1 MQIKHSKYKNTGI
14 LFELLVRQI
23 TSDILDGKESPAKDI
38 LKKYFVKTELGREYK
53 LYETLLKKTSLT
65 EAKANIVI
73 STLTESSKTLN
84 RGVIKRQK
92 YNLISEIQK
101 HYDLNKFFNHKLPN
115 YKVFAAFYT
124 LLEITNVS
132 NNINPEQT
140 INNKVTILEHLTAAQ
155 IVPNKVQDDVMEEFE
170 KADKDVRLLAYRSL
184 LENFNTKYDDLNSNQ
199 KIILKEFITSID
211 NTTRLRE
218 FYTDKINEIKSE
230 LTSLNKNVKNQ
241 VTQIKINEIISLI
254 TPPSKNSRITDNDLV
269 DLLQY
274 YDSRITDND
283 LVDLLQ
289 YYDLINELETV
300 NG

>member
-1 MQIKHSKYKNTGI
+1 MQVKHSKYKNTGI

-23 TSDILDGKESPAKDI
+23 TTDTLDGKDSPAKDI

-65 EAKANIVI
+65 ETKANVVVT
-73 STLTESSKTLN
+73 TLTDSSKTLN

-101 HYDLNKFFNHKLPN
+101 HYDLNEFFNHKLPN

-124 LLEITNVS
+124 LLEITNTPQAV
-132 NNINPEQT
+132 NPEQT

-155 IVPNKVQDDVMEEFE
+155 IKEDKVRDDVMDEFS
-170 KADKDVRLLAYRSL
+170 KADKDVRFIAYKML
-184 LENFNTKYDDLNSNQ
+184 LESFNSKYDDLHPNQ
-199 KIILKEFITSID
+199 KLILKEFITSVD
-211 NTTRLRE
+211 NTPRLRE
-218 FYTDKINEIKSE
+218 FYTNKVIEIKEE
-230 LTSLNKNVKNQ
+230 LTSLNAKTKNE
-241 VTQIKINEIISLI
+241 VTKIKINEIISII
-254 TPPSKNSRITDNDLV
+254 TPPTKNIKV
-269 DLLQY
+269 
-274 YDSRITDND
+274 TDND

>member
-23 TSDILDGKESPAKDI
+23 TTDTLDGKDSPAKDI

-65 EAKANIVI
+65 ETKANIVV
-73 STLTESSKTLN
+73 STLTESSLTLN

-101 HYDLNKFFNHKLPN
+101 HYDLNEFFNHKLPN

-124 LLEITNVS
+124 LLEIS
-132 NNINPEQT
+132 NTPQTSNLDQT

-155 IVPNKVQDDVMEEFE
+155 IKEGKVRDEVMDEFSNV
-170 KADKDVRLLAYRSL
+170 DKDVRLLAYKML
-184 LENFNTKYDDLNSNQ
+184 LESFNTKYDTLHNKQ
-199 KIILKEFITSID
+199 KEILKEYITSID
-211 NTTRLRE
+211 NTSRLKE
-218 FYTDKINEIKSE
+218 FYTGKINEIKE
-230 LTSLNKNVKNQ
+230 TLTLLNAKTKNE
-241 VTQIKINEIISLI
+241 VTKIKINEIISI
-254 TPPSKNSRITDNDLV
+254 INPPAKNAKIS
-269 DLLQY
+269 
-274 YDSRITDND
+274 DND

>member
-1 MQIKHSKYKNTGI
+1 MQVKHSKYKNTGI

-23 TSDILDGKESPAKDI
+23 TTDTLDGKDSPAKDI

-65 EAKANIVI
+65 ETKANIVV
-73 STLTESSKTLN
+73 STLTDSSLTLN

-101 HYDLNKFFNHKLPN
+101 HYDLNEFFNHKLPN

-124 LLEITNVS
+124 LLEIANTPQAV
-132 NNINPEQT
+132 NPEQT

-155 IVPNKVQDDVMEEFE
+155 IKENRVRDEVMDEFS
-170 KADKDVRLLAYRSL
+170 KSDKDVRFIAYKML
-184 LENFNTKYDDLNSNQ
+184 LESFNTKYDDFHPNQ
-199 KIILKEFITSID
+199 KLILKEFITSVD
-211 NTTRLRE
+211 NTPRLKE
-218 FYTDKINEIKSE
+218 FYTNKIIEIKEE
-230 LTSLNKNVKNQ
+230 LTSLNAKTKNE
-241 VTQIKINEIISLI
+241 VTKIKINEIISMI
-254 TPPSKNSRITDNDLV
+254 TPPAKNTKV
-269 DLLQY
+269 
-274 YDSRITDND
+274 TDND

>member
-1 MQIKHSKYKNTGI
+1 MQVKHSKYKNTGI

-23 TSDILDGKESPAKDI
+23 TTDTLDGKDSPAKDI

-65 EAKANIVI
+65 ETKANIVV
-73 STLTESSKTLN
+73 STLTDSSLTLN

-101 HYDLNKFFNHKLPN
+101 HYDLNEFFNHKLPN

-124 LLEITNVS
+124 LLEITNVPQAV
-132 NNINPEQT
+132 NPVQT

-155 IVPNKVQDDVMEEFE
+155 IKEDKIRDEVMDEFS
-170 KADKDVRLLAYRSL
+170 KADKDIRFIAYKML
-184 LENFNTKYDDLNSNQ
+184 LESFNTKYDDLHPNQ
-199 KIILKEFITSID
+199 KLILKEFITSVD
-211 NTTRLRE
+211 NTPRLKE
-218 FYTDKINEIKSE
+218 FYTNKVIEIKEE
-230 LTSLNKNVKNQ
+230 LTSLNAKTKNE
-241 VTQIKINEIISLI
+241 VTKIKINEIISI
-254 TPPSKNSRITDNDLV
+254 IAPPAKNAKV
-269 DLLQY
+269 
-274 YDSRITDND
+274 TDND